1 MKYALLII
9 GMTCLLLPFQESQAG
24 IPKTQD
30 GYYQTGSG
38 IRHKKILLVDV
49 KVYEATHEMKA
60 IPNPPTRQNL
70 IQADVEKRTTIT
82 LLRNVKIDQILEGI
96 REGYAMNGFTDE
108 EVLNRFLAPLNQDL
122 EEGAT
127 FRIKYDP
134 KTQTTWLLTHGG
146 RSSIPG
152 REFMMATWAT
162 WFQNHERPELT
173 EALMKH
179 LASAR

>member
-1 MKYALLII
+1 MKYAAFLM
-9 GMTCLLLPFQESQAG
+9 GMLCSMLPHFEAG
-24 IPKTQD
+24 AEIPKTQD

-49 KVYEATHEMKA
+49 KVYEATHEMKV
-60 IPNPPTRQNL
+60 IPDPPTRQNL
-70 IQADVEKRTTIT
+70 ILAEVEKRTTIT

-96 REGYAMNGFTDE
+96 REGYTMNGFTDE
-108 EVLNRFLAPLNQDL
+108 EVLNRFLAPLNEDL
-122 EEGAT
+122 KEGAT

-134 KTQTTWLLTHGG
+134 KTQTTWLLTHNG

-152 REFMMATWAT
+152 REFMIATWAT

-173 EALMKH
+173 EDLMKY